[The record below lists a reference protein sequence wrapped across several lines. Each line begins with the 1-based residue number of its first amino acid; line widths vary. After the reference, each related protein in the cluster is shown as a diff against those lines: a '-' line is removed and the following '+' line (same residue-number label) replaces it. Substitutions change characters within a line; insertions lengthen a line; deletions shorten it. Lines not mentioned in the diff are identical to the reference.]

1 MFALSASLHNSNQGQ
16 KLSVWSEHLWLFIL
30 FTSLALPSGN
40 LFDFP
45 YRFALV
51 ALLYL
56 LIIIGFFRNRVF
68 FYFFN
73 NNCLLFVFLMI
84 IFIYFY
90 VGSLI
95 NPSNNLLQ
103 DLKLWLT
110 LWSYLF
116 FMSYFGFSR
125 RMVLK
130 TLTVLVYA
138 ILFFMLW
145 KLVLF
150 GLTFINNESIV
161 SLIHYWFRITSIE
174 PVLWELE
181 LGGLRI
187 NYINHDFAS
196 LFVFGA
202 IWFMRKQLVT
212 QKWLYVYLT
221 LLLLSVYVA
230 YSRVLFLLVFL
241 LIGYIVIGY
250 LMAQHKKWFNG
261 LIGIGLFV
269 LTIFSFP
276 YLQLTIEQRFLT
288 TNDSDVIRNETIH
301 QLLYA
306 TEQSPWLGS
315 GLGASVSGFVRDDA
329 EAISYEPQLLT
340 LPLRFGWPLFLVV
353 LSILL
358 YFLTKLAT
366 NPDPLRRFV
375 ALSVIIWLVLSLTN
389 QYLFG
394 SAATAMLVLML
405 LLARVEVNDD
415 QINP

>member
-1 MFALSASLHNSNQGQ
+1 MFVLSASLYNFNQGQ

-30 FTSLALPSGN
+30 FTSLALPSGS

-51 ALLYL
+51 ALLYVLILISFIKNKNFL
-56 LIIIGFFRNRVF
+56 LFFSNNYM
-68 FYFFN
+68 YFF
-73 NNCLLFVFLMI
+73 LLI
-84 IFIYFY
+84 IFIYLN

-125 RMVLK
+125 RIVLK

-145 KLVLF
+145 KTFLF
-150 GLTFINNESIV
+150 GLTFIHSESII
-161 SLIHYWFRITSIE
+161 SLIHYWFHITSIE

-202 IWFMRKQLVT
+202 LWFMRKQLIT
-212 QKWLYVYLT
+212 QKWLYVYLA
-221 LLLLSVYVA
+221 LLLLSVYIA

-241 LIGYIVIGY
+241 LIGYIAIGY

-261 LIGIGLFV
+261 LLGIGLVV
-269 LTIFSFP
+269 LSFLAFP
-276 YLQLTIEQRFLT
+276 YLQSTIEQRFLT
-288 TNDSDVIRNETIH
+288 SNDSDVIRNETIH

-306 TEQSPWLGS
+306 TEQSPWIGY

-329 EAISYEPQLLT
+329 EPISYEPQLLT
-340 LPLRFGWPLFLVV
+340 LPLRFGWPLFLIV
-353 LSILL
+353 LSYLL
-358 YFLTKLAT
+358 YYVIKLASA
-366 NPDPLRRFV
+366 PHSLQRFV

-405 LLARVEVNDD
+405 LLAKVEVNNEK
-415 QINP
+415 ISR